1 MRGAL
6 APLLVGLCCVV
17 VLGAAGGAMDGAV
30 ETDPAEVINTDLL
43 SLPYQ
48 DAASSAGEDVRS
60 ALEEGFESGSQDGD
74 HSPDSGPS
82 EPESEAGQDE
92 TASSPEEQSEQD
104 SGREDAETSPDEES
118 ESDADQDGMDPSA
131 DAESEPDADQED
143 AETSPDAEPDGP
155 SDPEDEDTSDQDD
168 TQEEAE
174 EDDPSFLEQLLDW
187 LRGIFASIRALLPVL
202 FAFFGIGLLLTQ
214 RGRLQQFLG
223 PTERHDEPTIEES
236 APKPSVSPSDPVER
250 AWLEMLDSCELDPD
264 THRSLTSREWA
275 EAAIEAGA
283 DREAVERLTR
293 CLEETRFT
301 DGPPTDELIERAT
314 TARDQIRQ
322 NE

>member
-30 ETDPAEVINTDLL
+30 ETDPAEVINTELL

-48 DAASSAGEDVRS
+48 DVASSAGEDVRS

-74 HSPDSGPS
+74 HSPDAGPS
-82 EPESEAGQDE
+82 EPEPESEAGQDE
-92 TASSPEEQSEQD
+92 TATSPEEQSEQD
-104 SGREDAETSPDEES
+104 PGREEAETSPDEES
-118 ESDADQDGMDPSA
+118 ELDAEQDGMDHSA

-143 AETSPDAEPDGP
+143 AETSPDAEPDGS

-168 TQEEAE
+168 TQEE
-174 EDDPSFLEQLLDW
+174 DDPSFLEQLLDW
-187 LRGIFASIRALLPVL
+187 LQGIFASIRALLPVL
-202 FAFFGIGLLLTQ
+202 LAFVGIGLILTQ

-223 PTERHDEPTIEES
+223 TTELHEEPSIEES
-236 APKPSVSPSDPVER
+236 APNPSVSPSDPVER
-250 AWLEMLDSCELDPD
+250 AWLEMLDSCELHPD

-275 EAAIEAGA
+275 EAAIDAGA
-283 DREAVERLTR
+283 DREAVERLTC

-301 DGPPTDELIERAT
+301 EGPPTGEIIERAT